1 MRRRWRMTETI
12 AIIIGVWITIL
23 VVMLPLVQH
32 IEFLHDCKKYGGE
45 TAEEIR
51 RRY

>member
-1 MRRRWRMTETI
+1 MSETI
-12 AIIIGVWITIL
+12 ALIVGGWITFF

-32 IEFLHDCKKYGGE
+32 IEFLRDCKKYGRE

>member
-1 MRRRWRMTETI
+1 MSETI
-12 AIIIGVWITIL
+12 AIIIVGWITFL
-23 VVMLPLVQH
+23 VVMIPLAQH
-32 IEFLHDCKKYGGE
+32 IEFLRDCKKYGRE

>member
-1 MRRRWRMTETI
+1 MTETI
-12 AIIIGVWITIL
+12 AIIIESWITFL
-23 VVMLPLVQH
+23 VVMLPLVHH
-32 IEFLHDCKKYGGE
+32 IEFLHDCRKYGRE